1 MLQQIEAAL
10 EAGIRPRLAVH
21 GGGVDLLRVENG
33 IAHLRLFGPCS
44 SCLASCINA
53 EQDYL
58 DELREYVPEL
68 RGVVVEREVSQ
79 WLLEEAKRRLGERHE
94 G

>member
-44 SCLASCINA
+44 RCPASCINA

-68 RGVVVEREVSQ
+68 RGVVVERGVSQ